1 MQLLS
6 EKEVRHMTIEAIMK
20 SATELL
26 IREGCHAPTILLDGT
41 NQAGVI
47 VLAEFPSENTERIQL
62 MYKMGQQ
69 AVHERSV
76 GVLRQVFL
84 VSESWMGTRQ
94 SLDDITKKGYIR
106 PSLDPHRM
114 EVLTVTCLNTSTQEH
129 TIGIL
134 EIIRNSQ
141 DEIVELKK
149 VAVGDGKGES
159 SLLPAFVAGYQST

>member
-20 SATELL
+20 SATEIL
-26 IREGCHAPTILLDGT
+26 IRQGFHIPTILMDGA
-41 NQAGVI
+41 NEPGVL
-47 VLAEFPSENTERIQL
+47 VLPEFPSGSTERIQL

-69 AVHERSV
+69 AVREHSI

-84 VSESWMGTRQ
+84 VSESWMGERQ
-94 SLDDITKKGYIR
+94 SPDDITKKGYIR

-114 EVLTVTCLNTSTQEH
+114 EVLTITCLNTATREH

-134 EIIRNSQ
+134 EIIRNAQ

-149 VAVGDGKGES
+149 VEVGDGKGES
-159 SLLPAFVAGYQST
+159 ALLPAFVAGYQST